1 MRFLRAHTEIY
12 SQMASGRPLI
22 SNPELVEIYNLSCIW
37 SDVKDEWK
45 VIYLTSP
52 HTIFPWTTKIGI
64 NEYKW
69 VRVMVFNATFNNISD
84 ISWRSVLLVEE
95 TGVPGENHRP
105 VASHW
110 QTLLLKVNSQYTV
123 LKINNIKNNK
133 IHNISIKK

>member
-133 IHNISIKK
+133 IHNNSIKK

>member
-105 VASHW
+105 VASRW